1 MARIWLKCT
10 LAGFVPADDEAMEVK
25 RRYKIG
31 ELYRGEIVKP
41 RSGPAHRL
49 CFALLS
55 LTFANQD
62 VYTDARKFRRA
73 LAWEV
78 GHVDEVMLQSGEI
91 VKFPRSLSY
100 DDVDQ
105 VEFQVLF
112 PKLMTVCSHLLRG
125 MDLKEL
131 ESEVARY
138 ADENY

>member
-1 MARIWLKCT
+1 MAKVWLKRT
-10 LAGFVPADDEAMEVK
+10 LAGFVAADDEAQELVK
-25 RRYKIG
+25 RYKLG
-31 ELYRGEIVKP
+31 ELYRADIVKP

-73 LAWEV
+73 LAWDV
-78 GHVDEVMLQSGEI
+78 DHVDEVMLPSGEL

-112 PKLMTVCSHLLRG
+112 PKLMTVCAHLLHG

-131 ESEVARY
+131 EAEVARY

>member
-1 MARIWLKCT
+1 VAKLWLKKT
-10 LAGFVPADDEAMEVK
+10 LAGFTPVDDENIELAK
-25 RRYKIG
+25 KYKLG
-31 ELYRGEIVKP
+31 ELYRADIVKP

-105 VEFQVLF
+105 VEFQSLF
-112 PKLMTVCSHLLRG
+112 PKMMTVCAHLLHD
-125 MDLKEL
+125 MNLQEL
-131 ESEVARY
+131 EAEVARY